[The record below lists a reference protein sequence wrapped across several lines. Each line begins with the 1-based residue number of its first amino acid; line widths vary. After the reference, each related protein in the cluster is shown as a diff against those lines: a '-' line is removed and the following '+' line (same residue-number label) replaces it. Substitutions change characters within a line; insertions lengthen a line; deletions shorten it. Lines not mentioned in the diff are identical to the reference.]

1 MDNIR
6 KLHTNAINLLSLIP
20 HLQYL
25 LPLKHPNSSL
35 QSPFGQ
41 SPPIYKMFHQ
51 PPIIRT
57 KPDRDTFLNLLLDL
71 CNLII
76 HILANRR
83 PTVIYRVHGTGA
95 EKSDG
100 LIDMVL
106 RDDGRKRDFGKGF
119 GDTDDGFELADC
131 DGDAGT
137 FVGVLFDLVDL
148 FADFD
153 KVGGKLLRG
162 FVVEARGATG
172 FGEADVRAH
181 FVDGDFPFGT
191 IRNGSVDVN
200 VQHVLCHSLLLAK
213 IQVLGLSTLSRAA
226 SWVSLTIKIKSKRE
240 RIVV

>member
-1 MDNIR
+1 
-6 KLHTNAINLLSLIP
+6 
-20 HLQYL
+20 
-25 LPLKHPNSSL
+25 
-35 QSPFGQ
+35 
-41 SPPIYKMFHQ
+41 MFHQ

-57 KPDRDTFLNLLLDL
+57 KPNRDTFLNLLLDL

-83 PTVIYRVHGTGA
+83 ATIIYRVHGTRA
-95 EKSDG
+95 EKSYG

-106 RDDGRKRDFGKGF
+106 CDDGRKRHFGEGF
-119 GDTDDGFELADC
+119 GDANDGFELADR

-153 KVGGKLLRG
+153 KVGGKLLGG
-162 FVVEARGATG
+162 FVVEMRGATG

-191 IRNGSVDVN
+191 IRNGSVDVD

-213 IQVLGLSTLSRAA
+213 RQVLWLSTLSRTA
-226 SWVSLTIKIKSKRE
+226 SWVSLTMKIKSKRE
-240 RIVV
+240 RMVV